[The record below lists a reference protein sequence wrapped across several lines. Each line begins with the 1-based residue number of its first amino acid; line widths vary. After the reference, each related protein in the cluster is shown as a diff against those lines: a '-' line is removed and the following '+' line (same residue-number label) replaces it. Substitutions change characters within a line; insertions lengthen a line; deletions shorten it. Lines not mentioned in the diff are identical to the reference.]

1 MNTELTEE
9 AAAECRRLGI
19 GPESQADDGL
29 FASDGEFMAL
39 FYNFAYG
46 EVLAEASVQ
55 LDRRTRSIAIL
66 AALLGA
72 QAQEEFAVMLCAALN
87 AGVSAAEIKE
97 IIYQSAAYLGFAK
110 TRPFLTA
117 ANEVLRQN
125 GAALPLAAE
134 QPAEAALHSADE
146 RRARGNAVQTAVFG
160 EQMREN
166 WKSAPPERRAVTAWL
181 ASNCF
186 GDYYTRGGLDIRMR
200 ELITFCF
207 LAAQGGCEAQLTSHA
222 AGNMAVGNGA
232 QFLVSAVHHILPYIG
247 YPRSLN
253 ALACI
258 DAARKK

>member
-1 MNTELTEE
+1 MSG
-9 AAAECRRLGI
+9 AHAETLCRQPCSANRCAKTGNPRRL
-19 GPESQADDGL
+19 
-29 FASDGEFMAL
+29 
-39 FYNFAYG
+39 
-46 EVLAEASVQ
+46 
-55 LDRRTRSIAIL
+55 
-66 AALLGA
+66 
-72 QAQEEFAVMLCAALN
+72 
-87 AGVSAAEIKE
+87 
-97 IIYQSAAYLGFAK
+97 
-110 TRPFLTA
+110 
-117 ANEVLRQN
+117 N
-125 GAALPLAAE
+125 G
-134 QPAEAALHSADE
+134 
-146 RRARGNAVQTAVFG
+146 G
-160 EQMREN
+160 
-166 WKSAPPERRAVTAWL
+166 AVTAWL

>member
-19 GPESQADDGL
+19 GPESQADGGL

-97 IIYQSAAYLGFAK
+97 IIGS
-110 TRPFLTA
+110 
-117 ANEVLRQN
+117 
-125 GAALPLAAE
+125 
-134 QPAEAALHSADE
+134 S
-146 RRARGNAVQTAVFG
+146 
-160 EQMREN
+160 
-166 WKSAPPERRAVTAWL
+166 
-181 ASNCF
+181 
-186 GDYYTRGGLDIRMR
+186 
-200 ELITFCF
+200 
-207 LAAQGGCEAQLTSHA
+207 
-222 AGNMAVGNGA
+222 
-232 QFLVSAVHHILPYIG
+232 
-247 YPRSLN
+247 
-253 ALACI
+253 
-258 DAARKK
+258 RKVEG